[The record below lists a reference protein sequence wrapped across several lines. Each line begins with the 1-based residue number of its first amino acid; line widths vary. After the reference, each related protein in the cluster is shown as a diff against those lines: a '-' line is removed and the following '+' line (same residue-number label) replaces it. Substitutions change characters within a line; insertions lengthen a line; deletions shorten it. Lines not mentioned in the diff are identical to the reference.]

1 MVPRLVL
8 ASASPRRLDLLRQIG
23 IVPDAVDPAA
33 IDETPG
39 KTELPN
45 ALAARLGLE
54 KARAAAARH
63 PDAIVIGADTTVAV
77 GRRNLPKAEDE
88 ATARKCLELMSGRR
102 HRVHTGVTVIARG
115 VERSRLVTT
124 MVSVKRMTP
133 FEIDT
138 YLASREWDGKAG
150 GYAIQGRFAAMVKS
164 INGSYSNIVGLPL
177 HETSTLLAA
186 QGYWASGTRS

>member
-1 MVPRLVL
+1 M
-8 ASASPRRLDLLRQIG
+8 A
-23 IVPDAVDPAA
+23 
-33 IDETPG
+33 
-39 KTELPN
+39 N
-45 ALAARLGLE
+45 
-54 KARAAAARH
+54 
-63 PDAIVIGADTTVAV
+63 
-77 GRRNLPKAEDE
+77 NLPKAEDE